1 MDISIP
7 LKNPFMNKSEWKIF
21 GTLFFSI
28 FAAVTGVGLVVPLL
42 PVYAHDLGASGFYI
56 ACIFGAFSLS
66 RTFFLPYFGSLSDKK
81 GRKWL
86 IATGLLSYAI
96 VSVTFL
102 FAKNIELLIGI
113 RLLQGVASAMILPVT
128 QAYIGDI
135 TPSGQ
140 EGWVMGLFN
149 MSVFFGLSLGPLM
162 GGVINDVFSLN
173 AAFWCMGIMA
183 LAGFFASIIFLPPLK
198 SETIS
203 VHAGGPTEWTLLL
216 GDRDII
222 GLFIFR
228 FSYATCIGIIW
239 GFLPVY
245 ADIMLSLSSS
255 SIGVLVMLG
264 VVASGVL
271 QIPMGYVADR
281 FNKRMLVV
289 AGGVISVYA
298 FVLYVCACDFS
309 DLFLAS
315 LLFGIGGGV
324 SMPSLMALILIKGE
338 KTKAMGA
345 VMGIITMAHS
355 FGMLIGAFVAGV
367 MMDFYKL
374 NLSFLLGAVIMIFG
388 VVFFSFVHIKKAGSY
403 SDNNELL
410 K

>member
-1 MDISIP
+1 
-7 LKNPFMNKSEWKIF
+7 MNKSDRKIF

-28 FAAVTGVGLVVPLL
+28 FAAVTGVGVVVPLL

-56 ACIFGAFSLS
+56 ACIFGAFSFS
-66 RTFFLPYFGSLSDKK
+66 RTIFLPYFGRLSDKK
-81 GRKWL
+81 GRKML
-86 IATGLLSYAI
+86 IVMGLMFYAI
-96 VSVTFL
+96 ISMAFL
-102 FAKNIELLIGI
+102 FARNIETLIGV

-128 QAYIGDI
+128 QAYVGDI

-149 MSVFFGLSLGPLM
+149 MSVFLGLSLGPLI
-162 GGVINDVFSLN
+162 GGIINDVFSLN
-173 AAFWCMGIMA
+173 AAFLCMGVMA
-183 LAGFFASIIFLPPLK
+183 LAGFFASIIFLPPMK
-198 SETIS
+198 SEKII
-203 VHAGGPTEWTLLL
+203 VHTRGITKWTVLL
-216 GDRDII
+216 GDMDII

-245 ADIMLSLSSS
+245 ADDMMSISSS
-255 SIGVLVMLG
+255 SIGFLVMLG
-264 VVASGVL
+264 VAVSGLL
-271 QIPMGYVADR
+271 QVPMGYLADR
-281 FNKRMLVV
+281 INKTAMVV
-289 AGGVISVYA
+289 FGGLISVCA
-298 FVLYVCACDFS
+298 FAVYVHAS
-309 DLFLAS
+309 GYGDLFLAN

-338 KTKAMGA
+338 KKEAMGA

-374 NLSFLLGAVIMIFG
+374 NLSFLLGAVIMMFG
-388 VVFFSFVHIKKAGSY
+388 VVFFLFCSCKKADSY
-403 SDNNELL
+403 LDKDDFL

>member
-1 MDISIP
+1 
-7 LKNPFMNKSEWKIF
+7 MNKSDRKIF

-28 FAAVTGVGLVVPLL
+28 FAAVTGVGIVVPLL

-66 RTFFLPYFGSLSDKK
+66 RTIFLPYFGRLSDKK
-81 GRKWL
+81 GRKML
-86 IATGLLSYAI
+86 IVIGLLFYAI
-96 VSVTFL
+96 ISIAFL
-102 FAKNIELLIGI
+102 YAKSIETLIGI

-128 QAYIGDI
+128 QAYVGDI

-149 MSVFFGLSLGPLM
+149 MSVFLGLSIGPLM
-162 GGVINDVFSLN
+162 GGIINDIFSLN

-183 LAGFFASIIFLPPLK
+183 VAGFFASVVFLPPLK
-198 SETIS
+198 SEKII
-203 VHAGGPTEWTLLL
+203 VHTRGLTAWTVLL

-245 ADIMLSLSSS
+245 ADNMLSLSSS
-255 SIGVLVMLG
+255 SIGFLVMLG
-264 VVASGVL
+264 VAVSGLL
-271 QIPMGYVADR
+271 QVPMGYLADR
-281 FNKRMLVV
+281 INKTAMVV
-289 AGGVISVYA
+289 SGGLISVCA
-298 FVLYVCACDFS
+298 FVVYVYAS
-309 DLFLAS
+309 GYGDLFLAN

-338 KTKAMGA
+338 KKEAIGT

-355 FGMLIGAFVAGV
+355 FGMVIGAFIAGI

-374 NLSFLLGAVIMIFG
+374 NGSFLLGAVIMMFG
-388 VVFFSFVHIKKAGSY
+388 VVFFLFCSY
-403 SDNNELL
+403 KRSDSGPGKNVSL